1 MFYVIFWIMLLHVVI
16 LAIHWVARGR
26 GQANTMFPKFK
37 SRQVV
42 LSYIAFAVAM
52 IWWILFPNESKS
64 LLDALLYTAF
74 TLFMAAYI
82 SWWQQR

>member
-16 LAIHWVARGR
+16 LATHWVARGR
-26 GQANTMFPKFK
+26 SRVITMFPKFK

-42 LSYIAFAVAM
+42 LSYIAFALPM
-52 IWWILFPNESKS
+52 IWWILLSNESKS